1 MYTVDLLLKRPSL
14 SPVVIGVDSLPAFSS
29 ALVAGQCLD
38 LLVGRR
44 DCSEEFV
51 QLLPV

>member
-1 MYTVDLLLKRPSL
+1 MYTVDFLLKRPSL

-29 ALVAGQCLD
+29 AHVVRQCLD
-38 LLVGRR
+38 LLVGRK

-51 QLLPV
+51 RLLPV